1 MNSNQS
7 QSDARAQPQ
16 SPTQLDRPPQ
26 TVNSRE
32 KSRSAAREE
41 IEAWQFSKLR
51 KLLDHVLPENVFYQ
65 QKLAAALDQVNDF
78 SWLTDRKALS
88 RLPLTLKSELNRADS
103 PFASNLTWPVDA
115 YARFHRTSG
124 THGHPVVVL
133 DTKEDWNWWVEGWQ
147 YVLDTADVDQTD
159 RAAMAFSF
167 GPFIGFW
174 SAFDAAAARGAL
186 VVPMGAM
193 TTLARLDLIQSTSA
207 TVVFCTPSYALHMA
221 EVAKDNGI
229 AIQDNS
235 VKKIIVAGEPGGSI
249 QSIKQR
255 IERDWNAHVFDH
267 AGASEIG
274 PWGFADLDRTG
285 LYVNEF
291 HFLPELITLDD
302 GELIPFERVPL
313 RSEMSAKLGG
323 SPSSGLAELVL
334 TTLGRAGSP
343 VVRYPTGDLVRP
355 VINDQSSDGC
365 RFLFLDGGVLGRTD
379 DMMIIRGVNV
389 FPASVEAIV
398 RENPDVV
405 EYRMTAEKA
414 GQMDQL
420 KIEVEATS
428 AVADTIGQLLNTRLG
443 LRVAVTHVPD
453 GTLPRFE
460 AKGKRF
466 IDLRGKST

>member
-7 QSDARAQPQ
+7 QTAAQAQSQ
-16 SPTQLDRPPQ
+16 SPSHLDLRPQ
-26 TVNSRE
+26 TLNSRE
-32 KSRSAAREE
+32 KTRSAARDE
-41 IEAWQFSKLR
+41 IELWQFSKLR
-51 KLLDHVLPENVFYQ
+51 TLLDRILPANAFYQ

-78 SWLTDRKALS
+78 SWLIDRKALPK
-88 RLPLTLKSELNRADS
+88 LPLTLKSELNRTDS

-124 THGHPVVVL
+124 THGHPMVVL
-133 DTKEDWNWWVEGWQ
+133 DTKEDWNWWGEGWQ
-147 YVLDTADVDQTD
+147 YVLDTAHVDQTD
-159 RAAMAFSF
+159 RAVMAFSF

-186 VVPMGAM
+186 VIPMGAM

-221 EVAKDNGI
+221 EVAKDNAI
-229 AIQDNS
+229 AIQNNS

-249 QSIKQR
+249 PATRQR
-255 IERDWNAHVFDH
+255 IERDWNADVFDH

-274 PWGFADLDRTG
+274 PWGFADSDRTG

-291 HFLPELITLDD
+291 HFLPELMTLDD
-302 GELIPFERVPL
+302 RELIPFDRVPL
-313 RSEMSAKLGG
+313 RSEMKVKLGG
-323 SPSSGLAELVL
+323 PPNEGLAELVL

-355 VINDQSSDGC
+355 VINDQSPDGC
-365 RFLFLDGGVLGRTD
+365 QFLFLEGGVLGRTD

-389 FPASVEAIV
+389 FPSSVEAIV
-398 RENPDVV
+398 RENPDVI
-405 EYRMTAEKA
+405 EYRMTAKKS

-420 KIEVEATS
+420 EIEVEATRV
-428 AVADTIGQLLNTRLG
+428 VADTIGNLLNTRLG
-443 LRVAVTHVPD
+443 LRVTVTQVTG

-466 IDLRGKST
+466 IDLRGAST